1 MKRIKPDC
9 DVLVIGSGASG
20 LISSVLLAK
29 AGLKVINASERPIT
43 DSSSSLAQGG
53 IAVPLLQEDS
63 IDAHIQDTLKVG
75 GELCDP
81 KIVELYIK
89 SIKPCIEELEKMGVS
104 FYGYSKGK
112 IEKEKLAREGAHS
125 HRRVLKIGSDN
136 LSGRRLMKN
145 ICDIAIEEQKLSFFQ
160 GASLVKLLK
169 DKDSKDL
176 KEKCTGAVFLDP
188 NENLVKIHSRAVI
201 LATGGYS
208 AIFSRATNSFGS
220 VGEGIICANKLGAR
234 LRDMRIVQ
242 FHPTALNAE
251 GFFLLSETLRG
262 EGAVLINAKKERFMS
277 KYDPERMELA
287 QRSVVSRAVWQEE
300 KETGAVFLDLS
311 PIPKEKILSNFFGI
325 YEKCLEL
332 GFDLTKEP
340 VPVTPAA
347 HYSIGGI
354 EVNENCE
361 TNVEGLWAVG
371 ECANT
376 RFHGKDRLASNS
388 LLECIVSAFLAS
400 DSVKEKIN
408 HKTEYFEILESEELK
423 DEEIITGNY
432 SDEEIRLALDEL
444 KQMAWKY
451 LAFTPDSSHGEF
463 KEFKEFLDILDITEK
478 KFALSSQEF
487 FKKISLNRLKNAV
500 TLSKIILK

>member
-63 IDAHIQDTLKVG
+63 VSAHIQDTLKVG

-89 SIKPCIEELEKMGVS
+89 SIKPCIEELEKWGVL

-169 DKDSKDL
+169 DSENL
-176 KEKCTGAVFLDP
+176 RERCTGAVFLDP
-188 NENLVKIHSRAVI
+188 SENLVKIFSKAVI

-220 VGEGIICANKLGAR
+220 VGEGIICANKLGAK
-234 LRDMRIVQ
+234 LRDMHIVQ

-251 GFFLLSETLRG
+251 GYFLLSETLRG
-262 EGAVLINAKKERFMS
+262 EGAILINAKKERFMS

-347 HYSIGGI
+347 HYSIGGV

-361 TNVEGLWAVG
+361 TSVEGLWAVG

-408 HKTEYFEILESEELK
+408 HKTEYFEILELEELK
-423 DEEIITGNY
+423 DKEIITGNY
-432 SDEEIRLALDEL
+432 SDEEIRLALNKL
-444 KQMAWKY
+444 KQMAWKH
-451 LAFTPDSSHGEF
+451 LAFTSNSSHS
-463 KEFKEFLDILDITEK
+463 EFKEFLDMTEK
-478 KFALSSQEF
+478 KFALNSQEF

-500 TLSKIILK
+500 ALSEIILKINK